1 MKRCDD
7 QNDCIDGSDENDCTV
22 VFFDKSQYRKSNKP
36 KPGYGKDKLN
46 VDINF
51 YVQRI
56 DSIQELKSTYQIRVM
71 VMARW
76 RDGRLRFLNLRSGL
90 SANII
95 DDETARSLWIPPLE
109 IPEALT
115 ECHFEYD
122 KVSSLQVAKQS
133 EGNATGIE
141 HLHEGME
148 FDGSVIPLMLTKQL
162 QLKHSCMFRL
172 ENYPF
177 DVQLCKMKVGLALF
191 ADNTT
196 IMSINEC

>member
-1 MKRCDD
+1 
-7 QNDCIDGSDENDCTV
+7 
-22 VFFDKSQYRKSNKP
+22 
-36 KPGYGKDKLN
+36 
-46 VDINF
+46 
-51 YVQRI
+51 
-56 DSIQELKSTYQIRVM
+56 
-71 VMARW
+71 MARW

-90 SANII
+90 TANII
-95 DDETARSLWIPPLE
+95 NDETARSLWIPPLE

-133 EGNATGIE
+133 EGNANGIE